1 MITLYRL
8 LTGQDYSDFCH
19 KVTSALSKGWKLYGD
34 LRYSYDSQ
42 SSKMRCAQAVLK
54 KIISQDYNADMKLMD
69 Q

>member
-19 KVTSALSKGWKLYGD
+19 KVTLALSKGWKLYGD

-42 SSKMRCAQAVLK
+42 SSKMRFAQAVLK
-54 KIISQDYNADMKLMD
+54 KIIS
-69 Q
+69 

>member
-19 KVTSALSKGWKLYGD
+19 KVTLALSKGWKLYGD
-34 LRYSYDSQ
+34 LRCSYDSQ

-54 KIISQDYNADMKLMD
+54 KIISQDYNADMKLGD